1 MKIHITEPT
10 PYAARAGQDRHRSVV
25 TVRGATPDELATCD
39 AAVAR
44 EPWARRLSDTSWAVE
59 TPLAACCGTD
69 TSRGAVR
76 DVAKRLVEAFVPL
89 SRGASGS
96 DEMVR

>member
-1 MKIHITEPT
+1 MKIHVTEPT

-25 TVRGATPDELATCD
+25 TVRSATPDELATCD

-59 TPLAACCGTD
+59 TPVEAPVGGA
-69 TSRGAVR
+69 TSRDAVVLVCR
-76 DVAKRLVEAFVPL
+76 ELVEAFVPL
-89 SRGASGS
+89 SRGGS
-96 DEMVR
+96 SFDAMVR